1 MNSSSKENKDADKLL
16 ESITVLDINLVDTTL
31 LEPAMN
37 TGWKIGHFTIP
48 NFLMLKIFDYAFLPI
63 PVVPVGYEHSKISS
77 LIRRYREVISLNK
90 NTMILDRHFILDNL
104 GVRFIIN
111 DQSTKKFR
119 YTTMTSYFF
128 QTKKLL
134 DQHLPKNQADACL
147 DRNRWKNPFGND
159 RKTFEAFQLSVKYQT
174 FLKYIEREP
183 RKTDFDSHSYQY
195 VHKFKTKMLLWK
207 FLNKQIFKQKTLP
220 SNKILNDTIQEIA
233 EVQNWSNKSNNKNM
247 LCQKAK
253 VKLGTI
259 PLYNYNLMHSI
270 STINKRFHRAI
281 ADYNDRNNINMIEY
295 NLFQKHMINVYTLK
309 YKNVLIPD
317 CIFNDQLKKI
327 DSSLFQPHY
336 YQSDNHF
343 TPRDKDKGFK
353 FCCGF
358 GNEKMIFQYDV
369 SLTCCYFAFI
379 LSLSIFLLIYAIFVC
394 VRNIY
399 ELLLIGTS
407 VVTYIRLLLTNFY

>member
-220 SNKILNDTIQEIA
+220 SNKILNDT
-233 EVQNWSNKSNNKNM
+233 
-247 LCQKAK
+247 L
-253 VKLGTI
+253 T
-259 PLYNYNLMHSI
+259 SI
-270 STINKRFHRAI
+270 SG
-281 ADYNDRNNINMIEY
+281 E
-295 NLFQKHMINVYTLK
+295 
-309 YKNVLIPD
+309 
-317 CIFNDQLKKI
+317 
-327 DSSLFQPHY
+327 
-336 YQSDNHF
+336 
-343 TPRDKDKGFK
+343 
-353 FCCGF
+353 
-358 GNEKMIFQYDV
+358 
-369 SLTCCYFAFI
+369 
-379 LSLSIFLLIYAIFVC
+379 
-394 VRNIY
+394 IY
-399 ELLLIGTS
+399 EKH
-407 VVTYIRLLLTNFY
+407 FYLEINLNGCGHYCEHCCVPNRCVCTRRYG